1 MQTGTSQVPRGVR
14 TIRGAVL
21 AAAALLA
28 SGFAFSLVRGFPLA
42 AVASEEDALM
52 TSRSAEDTGVRL
64 TLDWADCSEE
74 DEESDYEARLIGL
87 AVRYTNSG
95 KLVESIQGV
104 QTLPLGEN
112 LTLTL
117 TVNQSAVKPPGST
130 FAATATGFPF
140 WLSGDACEPRFI
152 DIPLGLG
159 GVDFP
164 GSPCPVQPG
173 IIESNVTI
181 RLPPVLPLDQLRLL
195 QIDELWVD
203 TQQLLPNG
211 TKLTCMRV
219 HTQLLG
225 GYTFSLP
232 LPIPSIPSFGWR

>member
-1 MQTGTSQVPRGVR
+1 MQTSPGGVR
-14 TIRGAVL
+14 RIRGAML

-28 SGFAFSLVRGFPLA
+28 SGFAFSLVRGYRA
-42 AVASEEDALM
+42 AVASEEDA
-52 TSRSAEDTGVRL
+52 SRSAEDTGVRL
-64 TLDWADCSEE
+64 TLDWEDCSEE

-117 TVNQSAVKPPGST
+117 TVNQSAVKPLGST

-173 IIESNVTI
+173 AALHHRVERDYPAAAGAAPRPAS
-181 RLPPVLPLDQLRLL
+181 PPAG
-195 QIDELWVD
+195 IDELWVD

>member
-1 MQTGTSQVPRGVR
+1 M
-14 TIRGAVL
+14 L

-28 SGFAFSLVRGFPLA
+28 SGFAFSLVRGDRA
-42 AVASEEDALM
+42 AVASEEDA
-52 TSRSAEDTGVRL
+52 SRSAEDTGVRL
-64 TLDWADCSEE
+64 TLDWEDCSEE